1 MQGGR
6 PKWPSGEQ
14 EGGNPE
20 CHSGHMVFV
29 YAVGENVEDGVSPM
43 HDEVDAMDGRR
54 FLAVRCC
61 KPVGKQK
68 FRR

>member
-1 MQGGR
+1 
-6 PKWPSGEQ
+6 
-14 EGGNPE
+14 
-20 CHSGHMVFV
+20 MVFV